1 MRQVVGLCMHSHK
14 FSLCCW
20 SSGHRNLS
28 QVLSF
33 TVFSFV
39 NYIHIH
45 MPLRMYWPRLFLWFS
60 KKYSVY
66 IILTVTM
73 FVTSQSFISLPSF
86 MFVSAAVSEIHNLNR
101 TRRTRSLKTVI
112 QFTTF
117 PRNIT
122 DPFFNESYL
131 LTTSTKLARSLV
143 HHKLKVIIGISLST
157 CIMLANQGHP
167 YIHSTTILCDKK

>member
-1 MRQVVGLCMHSHK
+1 MCACTLAEAVCCFPRNTVFTK

-20 SSGHRNLS
+20 LSGHRNLS
-28 QVLSF
+28 MYQVLSF

-39 NYIHIH
+39 SCHECSG
-45 MPLRMYWPRLFLWFS
+45 RDCFLWFS

-73 FVTSQSFISLPSF
+73 LVTSQSFISLPSF
-86 MFVSAAVSEIHNLNR
+86 MFVSAAVSEIHDLSQNKKGQKFESSNF
-101 TRRTRSLKTVI
+101 

-117 PRNIT
+117 PRHIT

-131 LTTSTKLARSLV
+131 LTTST
-143 HHKLKVIIGISLST
+143 H
-157 CIMLANQGHP
+157 
-167 YIHSTTILCDKK
+167 